1 MSFYDDASLV
11 FLAGGAAGKDGK
23 AYSVKPDGSLG
34 SELIINGT
42 FDSDSDW
49 SKGTGWS
56 ISGGVASCDGSQ
68 STTTSL
74 HNTAG
79 NGLVNGKTYRV
90 EYTITSYSA
99 GSVRVKAGNTGF
111 GVYRSAAGTY
121 VEHLV
126 AEVYTFPT
134 IQFNADSSFVGSID
148 NVSCK
153 EVDVA
158 DFTFTRGSN
167 LSATRVGKD
176 GYIEKG
182 RENLLL
188 QSNNFGDSTTWV
200 LNSASVTSGEKG
212 YDGTNDAWLLDST
225 STYSVKIY
233 QDYEKA
239 GVSTFS
245 IYAKQGTLSQFALD
259 IFTSTGVNRQDFN
272 LSTGSLGA
280 SGSVISADI
289 TDAGGGWYRCSVT
302 TNNTGTVYYARILIG
317 LGTIYIQDAQLEL
330 GLAATDYI
338 ETGATTATAGV
349 LEDEPR
355 FDYSGGGCP
364 ALLMEPQRANLV
376 NQSEYFGDYLTSS
389 ATVTQNALLSPEG
402 LQNAST
408 VDITSNAGSVYAQ
421 SGSVVESVEAETNYT
436 FSFYVKQ
443 GTNTEN
449 YLAVRDQN
457 AEVFIDADVAY
468 TASSSEW
475 TRVEHTFTT
484 PVGCTSIRLY
494 PQRYSSGGQG
504 TTHIW
509 GMQLEEGS
517 YPTSYIPTYGATAT
531 RSKEGASD
539 SYDQTAVLDLSSIGL
554 DGEDVSWF
562 FELKNNQD
570 VIRDNG
576 GTTIRVSSNTSN
588 LGSFRIYRSDASNP
602 RNLTVVF
609 QDTGSNFTP
618 SGYEMTSENP
628 KVVVKRTWSTG
639 RIQVYVD
646 GASVIDQIDLDHN
659 AWYKLDLSGGG
670 STLELKQLLAF
681 PMVLSNNDCE
691 ILTGTSYT
699 SFASMASTL
708 SYTQYE

>member
-1 MSFYDDASLV
+1 MSFYDDASLI
-11 FLAGGAAGKDGK
+11 FDASAAAGKDGK
-23 AYSVKPDGSLG
+23 AYSVKP
-34 SELIINGT
+34 T
-42 FDSDSDW
+42 
-49 SKGTGWS
+49 
-56 ISGGVASCDGSQ
+56 SGGG
-68 STTTSL
+68 
-74 HNTAG
+74 
-79 NGLVNGKTYRV
+79 
-90 EYTITSYSA
+90 
-99 GSVRVKAGNTGF
+99 
-111 GVYRSAAGTY
+111 
-121 VEHLV
+121 
-126 AEVYTFPT
+126 
-134 IQFNADSSFVGSID
+134 
-148 NVSCK
+148 
-153 EVDVA
+153 

-167 LSATRVGKD
+167 LSATRVGPD
-176 GYIEKG
+176 GLIEKG

>member
-1 MSFYDDASLV
+1 MSFYDDASLI
-11 FLAGGAAGKDGK
+11 FDASAAAGKDGK